1 MTYDH
6 HGHSQ
11 HREFDPIPDAP
22 PINPSRDTRQEYL
35 QENPWYFAALDDLH
49 FSNDPVFQERL

>member
-11 HREFDPIPDAP
+11 HREIDPIKDV
-22 PINPSRDTRQEYL
+22 RQEYL
-35 QENPWYFAALDDLH
+35 RENPWFFAALDDLH